1 MISLEH
7 TYDYSSGE
15 YKLNGKII
23 STVSRYKRYGYKLTN
38 NKFKWPYCY
47 GPIVAPKALAVWSK

>member
-1 MISLEH
+1 MIRVGQ

-23 STVSRYKRYGYKLTN
+23 STVSRYKRYGYWLTDN
-38 NKFKWPYCY
+38 GFKWSYCY
-47 GPIVAPKALAVWSK
+47 GPVVAPKALAVWSK